1 MYAHYLNVSQVQ
13 FRKAQAKLTKR
24 NQKYWTK
31 LSFELAKLSYDGQV
45 VLIQDFPWQ
54 SCPWPSCPEP

>member
-1 MYAHYLNVSQVQ
+1 MYAHYINVSQVQ

-31 LSFELAKLSYDGQV
+31 LSFELAKLSYDGRV
-45 VLIQDFPWQ
+45 VLIQDFPW
-54 SCPWPSCPEP
+54 PS